1 MASGQPKSSINTYNQ
16 MTMNIDHSQRTSAC
30 TVYGEGHDTRDD
42 DHHSTGIALASP
54 RRSKAAECV
63 SALIASFILAG
74 CNATQPTL
82 PVVDDT
88 HRKPVNSAAAI
99 ELQTYRAQASLLRQ
113 RLEAGG
119 SVAPQ
124 ACELPAAGA
133 ASGAAPMKPALPLA
147 GAGAGAGAGA
157 SAGQAAPIRRVVL
170 SFERGQTRLELDD
183 DARRTMRAAAEQSE
197 WVHVQGRSDAAQET
211 PAETQIARR
220 RAENVAQALVQA
232 GVPATKLRM
241 SWLGMADSNASVMAA
256 ANGAD
261 GAARPRAGA
270 PFTDARRVEVDFVER
285 APVVIMTVAAPPP
298 ASVPAT
304 LPTQTQ
310 TQTPASGPNA
320 ASRPA
325 ERATA
330 ATPSAEGSAPQAT
343 AATSATAATAAT
355 ATIRALAKR

>member
-1 MASGQPKSSINTYNQ
+1 

-42 DHHSTGIALASP
+42 DHDSTGIALASP
-54 RRSKAAECV
+54 SRSKAAARL
-63 SALIASFILAG
+63 SALIATFILAG
-74 CNATQPTL
+74 CSATQPTL

-99 ELQTYRAQASLLRQ
+99 ELQTCRAQASLLRQ
-113 RLEAGG
+113 RLEAGAG
-119 SVAPQ
+119 VAPQ
-124 ACELPAAGA
+124 ACELASAGA
-133 ASGAAPMKPALPLA
+133 ASGTAPMKPAQPL
-147 GAGAGAGAGA
+147 AGAGAGAGA

-197 WVHVQGRSDAAQET
+197 WVLVQGRSDAAQET

-232 GVPATKLRM
+232 GVPATKLRV
-241 SWLGMADSNASVMAA
+241 SWLGMADSNASVMAE

-261 GAARPRAGA
+261 GAPRPRAGA
-270 PFTDARRVEVDFVER
+270 PFTDARRVEVDFIER
-285 APVVIMTVAAPPP
+285 APVVIMTLAAPSPTP
-298 ASVPAT
+298 VPAT

-343 AATSATAATAAT
+343 ATTSATAAPAAT